1 MNKNPYDCSCGWT
14 HWRPNINIERELITK
29 RFAYSIDYN
38 IIFIVLHKNCS
49 STIRELFNFNNK
61 NFINVNDSC
70 YKTSDRKLLFSL
82 IPENLS
88 NQQIRFLIDIIDFNN
103 KKNLNLITINSK
115 VYNIYTK
122 YNIQKKYLDWLWDIV
137 SNNKFYKMDDQQKI
151 LLVLR
156 DPESRILSQYNE
168 ILKIRHDG
176 PYDITKNTNFYKQ
189 FLKDNKTITE
199 KNFDIFLD
207 DIKDNF
213 YDSHLFP
220 QNWFLD
226 DLKITIEAVDFLI
239 NYKTFNKQFIEILE
253 YFNINKNIPQENISK
268 IKYNINIEKFR
279 EKINNLYKKDYE
291 LIKQTCNKEDNS

>member
-1 MNKNPYDCSCGWT
+1 MNKNPYDCTCGWT
-14 HWRPNINIERELITK
+14 HWRPNIKIERELITK

-61 NFINVNDSC
+61 NFINVNDPC
-70 YKTSDRKLLFSL
+70 YKTSDRRLFSM
-82 IPENLS
+82 IPEKLS
-88 NQQIRFLIDIIDFNN
+88 NQQIRLLIDIIDFDN
-103 KKNLNLITINSK
+103 KKFFNTITVNSK
-115 VYNIYTK
+115 VYNINTK

-137 SNNKFYKMDDQQKI
+137 SNNKFYKLDKDQKI

-168 ILKIRHDG
+168 ILKLRHDG

-189 FLKDNKTITE
+189 FLKDGKKITE

-220 QNWFLD
+220 QNWFLH
-226 DLKITIEAVDFLI
+226 DLGLKVEDVDYLI
-239 NYKTFNKQFIEILE
+239 NYKTFNKQIIEILE
-253 YFNINKNIPQENISK
+253 SFKINKKIPQENTSK
-268 IKYNINIEKFR
+268 LKYDIKINGFI

-291 LIKQTCNKEDNS
+291 LIKQISSKEDIN